1 MPALRYL
8 KGLLWFI
15 AVYQLAVGISLLVSP
30 DSARLIVTLFGATVA
45 WTPEFAF
52 MLKPLGAYMLMT
64 GVIAWGTARA
74 SVPHPMVTYA
84 LAVLF
89 LINAAY
95 RVLHF
100 AGIQAMFGIPAA
112 LLVAQIAT
120 LLALAAGCLLLQR
133 SVQRDAAAASR

>member
-1 MPALRYL
+1 MTPLKSL
-8 KGLLWFI
+8 KGLIWFI

-30 DSARLIVTLFGATVA
+30 VSARFIVTLFGATVT

-74 SVPHPMVTYA
+74 PVPHPMITYA

-95 RVLHF
+95 RVLQF
-100 AGIQAMFGIPAA
+100 DEIRAMFGIPAA

-133 SVQRDAAAASR
+133 SIQRDAAAAPR